1 MARFYCPLP
10 LVSGQ
15 VVDLPPTA
23 ARHVQVLRMQPGHT
37 LTLFNGEGGEFSAE
51 VQHMGRSDVR
61 VVVGEHRDVECEA
74 VSQVHLAVGMPANER
89 MDWLVEKATELGVHR
104 ITPLMTERSVVRLTG
119 ERAEKKQAHWQAVA
133 ASASEQCGR
142 NRVPVIDMPERLD
155 AWLARQTPQAD
166 VVHGVLS
173 LHASTQPL
181 NALRGG
187 AAASAK
193 SWVLLNGPEGGL
205 TECRR
210 CRSSRQRVQ
219 GLEPGRACVACRN
232 SGLGCAGAVDLGLK
246 VAKQASA
253 KTAKPTALAGFA
265 WGWMVSVYERSSLN
279 TAVPAIRFGHVST
292 RWPFCKPNE
301 SVTCRP
307 FFSASTSKS
316 LNVPTRMLGVSYHW

>member
-61 VVVGEHRDVECEA
+61 VVVGEHRDVECESA
-74 VSQVHLAVGMPANER
+74 VQVHLAVGMPANER
-89 MDWLVEKATELGVHR
+89 MDWLVEKATELGVQR
-104 ITPLMTERSVVRLTG
+104 ITPLMTERSVIRLTG

-155 AWLARQTPQAD
+155 AWLARQNAQVD

-181 NALRGG
+181 NALRDG
-187 AAASAK
+187 AAGSTK
-193 SWVLLNGPEGGL
+193 SWILLNGPEGGL
-205 TECRR
+205 TDAEDAAARAKGFVAL
-210 CRSSRQRVQ
+210 SLGERV
-219 GLEPGRACVACRN
+219 LRAETAA
-232 SGLGCAGAVDLGLK
+232 LG
-246 VAKQASA
+246 
-253 KTAKPTALAGFA
+253 ALTLLTLA
-265 WGWMVSVYERSSLN
+265 
-279 TAVPAIRFGHVST
+279 
-292 RWPFCKPNE
+292 
-301 SVTCRP
+301 
-307 FFSASTSKS
+307 
-316 LNVPTRMLGVSYHW
+316 

>member
-61 VVVGEHRDVECEA
+61 VVVGEHRDVACEA
-74 VSQVHLAVGMPANER
+74 AVQVHLAVGMPANER

-104 ITPLMTERSVVRLTG
+104 ITPLMTERSVIRLTG
-119 ERAEKKQAHWQAVA
+119 ERAEKKQMHWQAVA

-142 NRVPVIDMPERLD
+142 NRVPLIDLPERLD
-155 AWLARQTPQAD
+155 AWLARQTAQTD

-181 NALRGG
+181 NTLRDGG
-187 AAASAK
+187 AAST
-193 SWVLLNGPEGGL
+193 WVLLNGPEGGL
-205 TECRR
+205 TDAEDAAARAKGFAAL
-210 CRSSRQRVQ
+210 SLGERV
-219 GLEPGRACVACRN
+219 LRAETAA
-232 SGLGCAGAVDLGLK
+232 LG
-246 VAKQASA
+246 
-253 KTAKPTALAGFA
+253 ALA
-265 WGWMVSVYERSSLN
+265 LL
-279 TAVPAIRFGHVST
+279 TLT
-292 RWPFCKPNE
+292 
-301 SVTCRP
+301 
-307 FFSASTSKS
+307 
-316 LNVPTRMLGVSYHW
+316 

>member
-23 ARHVQVLRMQPGHT
+23 ARHVQVLRMQPGYT
-37 LTLFNGEGGEFSAE
+37 LTLFNGEGGEFGAE

-61 VVVGEHRDVECEA
+61 VVVGEHRNVECEA
-74 VSQVHLAVGMPANER
+74 VCQVHLAVGMPANER
-89 MDWLVEKATELGVHR
+89 MDWLVEKATELGVQR

-119 ERAEKKQAHWQAVA
+119 ERAEKEQAHWQAVA

-142 NRVPVIDMPERLD
+142 NRVPLIDMPERLD

-181 NALRGG
+181 NALR
-187 AAASAK
+187 ASVQPR

-205 TECRR
+205 TDAEDTAARAKGFVALTLGE
-210 CRSSRQRVQ
+210 RV
-219 GLEPGRACVACRN
+219 LRAETAA
-232 SGLGCAGAVDLGLK
+232 LG
-246 VAKQASA
+246 
-253 KTAKPTALAGFA
+253 ALALLTLA
-265 WGWMVSVYERSSLN
+265 
-279 TAVPAIRFGHVST
+279 
-292 RWPFCKPNE
+292 
-301 SVTCRP
+301 
-307 FFSASTSKS
+307 
-316 LNVPTRMLGVSYHW
+316 

>member
-10 LVSGQ
+10 LVAGQ

-23 ARHVQVLRMQPGHT
+23 ARHVQVLRMQPGHA

-74 VSQVHLAVGMPANER
+74 ALQVHLAVGMPANER

-104 ITPLMTERSVVRLTG
+104 ITPLMTERSVIRLTG

-155 AWLARQTPQAD
+155 AWLGRQSAQAD

-181 NALRGG
+181 NALREG
-187 AAASAK
+187 AAAMAK

-205 TECRR
+205 TDTEDKAARAKGFVAL
-210 CRSSRQRVQ
+210 SLGERV
-219 GLEPGRACVACRN
+219 LRAETAA
-232 SGLGCAGAVDLGLK
+232 LG
-246 VAKQASA
+246 
-253 KTAKPTALAGFA
+253 ALALL
-265 WGWMVSVYERSSLN
+265 SL
-279 TAVPAIRFGHVST
+279 F
-292 RWPFCKPNE
+292 
-301 SVTCRP
+301 
-307 FFSASTSKS
+307 
-316 LNVPTRMLGVSYHW
+316 

>member
-10 LVSGQ
+10 LVAGQ

-23 ARHVQVLRMQPGHT
+23 ARHVQVLRMQPGHA

-74 VSQVHLAVGMPANER
+74 AVQVHLAVGMPANER

-104 ITPLMTERSVVRLTG
+104 ITPLMTERSVIRLTG

-142 NRVPVIDMPERLD
+142 NRVPLIDAPERLD
-155 AWLARQTPQAD
+155 AWLARQSAQAD

-187 AAASAK
+187 AAAAK
-193 SWVLLNGPEGGL
+193 TWVLLNGPEGGL
-205 TECRR
+205 TDAEDAAARAKDFKAL
-210 CRSSRQRVQ
+210 SLGERV
-219 GLEPGRACVACRN
+219 LRAETAA
-232 SGLGCAGAVDLGLK
+232 LG
-246 VAKQASA
+246 
-253 KTAKPTALAGFA
+253 ALALLTLA
-265 WGWMVSVYERSSLN
+265 
-279 TAVPAIRFGHVST
+279 
-292 RWPFCKPNE
+292 
-301 SVTCRP
+301 
-307 FFSASTSKS
+307 
-316 LNVPTRMLGVSYHW
+316 

>member
-37 LTLFNGEGGEFSAE
+37 LTLFNGQGGQFSAE

-61 VVVGEHRDVECEA
+61 VVVGEYRDLECEA
-74 VSQVHLAVGMPANER
+74 AVQVHLAVGMPANER

-104 ITPLMTERSVVRLTG
+104 ITPLMTERSVIRLTG

-155 AWLARQTPQAD
+155 AWLARQTAQAD

-181 NALRGG
+181 NALREG
-187 AAASAK
+187 AATTAK

-205 TECRR
+205 TDTEDAAARAKGFVAL
-210 CRSSRQRVQ
+210 SLGERV
-219 GLEPGRACVACRN
+219 LRAETAA
-232 SGLGCAGAVDLGLK
+232 LG
-246 VAKQASA
+246 
-253 KTAKPTALAGFA
+253 ALALLTLA
-265 WGWMVSVYERSSLN
+265 
-279 TAVPAIRFGHVST
+279 
-292 RWPFCKPNE
+292 
-301 SVTCRP
+301 
-307 FFSASTSKS
+307 
-316 LNVPTRMLGVSYHW
+316 

>member
-15 VVDLPPTA
+15 VVDLPLTA

-61 VVVGEHRDVECEA
+61 VIVGEHRDVECEA
-74 VSQVHLAVGMPANER
+74 ACQVHLAVGMPANER

-181 NALRGG
+181 NALREG
-187 AAASAK
+187 AASSAK

-205 TECRR
+205 TDAEDAAA
-210 CRSSRQRVQ
+210 
-219 GLEPGRACVACRN
+219 RAK
-232 SGLGCAGAVDLGLK
+232 GF
-246 VAKQASA
+246 
-253 KTAKPTALAGFA
+253 TALSLG
-265 WGWMVSVYERSSLN
+265 ERVLRAE
-279 TAVPAIRFGHVST
+279 TAA
-292 RWPFCKPNE
+292 
-301 SVTCRP
+301 
-307 FFSASTSKS
+307 
-316 LNVPTRMLGVSYHW
+316 LGALALLTLA

>member
-23 ARHVQVLRMQPGHT
+23 ARHVQVLRMQPGHA
-37 LTLFNGEGGEFSAE
+37 LTLFNGQGGEFSAE

-74 VSQVHLAVGMPANER
+74 SVQVHLAVGMPANER
-89 MDWLVEKATELGVHR
+89 MDWLVEKATELGAHR

-155 AWLARQTPQAD
+155 AWLARQTAQTD

-181 NALRGG
+181 NALRDG
-187 AAASAK
+187 ATGSAK

-205 TECRR
+205 TDAEDAAARTKGFMAL
-210 CRSSRQRVQ
+210 SLGERV
-219 GLEPGRACVACRN
+219 LRAETAA
-232 SGLGCAGAVDLGLK
+232 LG
-246 VAKQASA
+246 
-253 KTAKPTALAGFA
+253 ALALLTLA
-265 WGWMVSVYERSSLN
+265 
-279 TAVPAIRFGHVST
+279 
-292 RWPFCKPNE
+292 
-301 SVTCRP
+301 
-307 FFSASTSKS
+307 
-316 LNVPTRMLGVSYHW
+316 

>member
-10 LVSGQ
+10 LASGQ

-61 VVVGEHRDVECEA
+61 VVVGEHRAVECEA
-74 VSQVHLAVGMPANER
+74 ESQVHLAVGMPANER

-104 ITPLMTERSVVRLTG
+104 ITPLMTERSVVRLAG

-142 NRVPVIDMPERLD
+142 NRVPVIDMPERLE
-155 AWLARQTPQAD
+155 AWLSRQTPQAD

-181 NALRGG
+181 QGLRQS
-187 AAASAK
+187 AAASAQT
-193 SWVLLNGPEGGL
+193 WVLLNGPEGGL
-205 TECRR
+205 TDAED
-210 CRSSRQRVQ
+210 
-219 GLEPGRACVACRN
+219 AA
-232 SGLGCAGAVDLGLK
+232 AAAD
-246 VAKQASA
+246 
-253 KTAKPTALAGFA
+253 T
-265 WGWMVSVYERSSLN
+265 
-279 TAVPAIRFGHVST
+279 
-292 RWPFCKPNE
+292 
-301 SVTCRP
+301 
-307 FFSASTSKS
+307 
-316 LNVPTRMLGVSYHW
+316 

>member
-10 LVSGQ
+10 LISGQ

-23 ARHVQVLRMQPGHT
+23 ARHVQVLRMQPGHS

-74 VSQVHLAVGMPANER
+74 AVQVHLAVGMPANER

-104 ITPLMTERSVVRLTG
+104 ITPLMTERSVIRLTG

-142 NRVPVIDMPERLD
+142 NRVPLIDAPERLD
-155 AWLARQTPQAD
+155 AWLAKQTAQAD
-166 VVHGVLS
+166 AVQCVLS

-181 NALRGG
+181 TAMRANAVQ
-187 AAASAK
+187 K

-205 TECRR
+205 TDAEDAAARAKGFVAL
-210 CRSSRQRVQ
+210 SLGERV
-219 GLEPGRACVACRN
+219 LRAETAA
-232 SGLGCAGAVDLGLK
+232 LG
-246 VAKQASA
+246 
-253 KTAKPTALAGFA
+253 ALA
-265 WGWMVSVYERSSLN
+265 LL
-279 TAVPAIRFGHVST
+279 TLT
-292 RWPFCKPNE
+292 
-301 SVTCRP
+301 
-307 FFSASTSKS
+307 
-316 LNVPTRMLGVSYHW
+316 